1 MKHHIALHHIA
12 AVVLAGCVNI
22 VVPASAEAATVLQ
35 GSGANYVAFEA
46 EENVQLTP
54 GTPTS
59 FTVTNDATPSGS
71 TALFASG
78 ANGTTFPSSFASY
91 AIKFNMPGTYKV
103 FFRWRANE
111 DFTTDPNAANSFYA
125 PTRFGASTSPINPN
139 PDYTASTVNNTRVKP
154 ESHTYHVD
162 PENTSL
168 LTVSQAQVDAGVPLV
183 FSIGTREAGMMFD
196 RFVLTTDSVL
206 SEAQFNATP
215 NSDTDVFVQPSGA
228 NYVAFEAENP
238 KVNLTPGTPTSFT
251 LTNDVTPSGSTALFA
266 SGANGTTFPSS
277 FASYA
282 IKFSAAGTYKFF
294 FRWRANEDFTTD
306 PNAANSFFTPTRFG
320 ASTSPINPNPDY
332 TVSTVNNTR
341 VKPES
346 HTYHVDAENTSLLTV
361 SQAQVDAGVP
371 LIFTVGTR
379 EAGMMFDRFVLTL
392 EGSLTEAQFNALE
405 NTGAIVPPVIT
416 RVVGS
421 GSLDYVKV
429 SFSKAL
435 NPNVD
440 TASFSISGGLDVL
453 AAVLDQNTLKDII
466 LTTTPQTPGTLY
478 TLVVNDIYDLND
490 AVIAPNTTTNFYA
503 WALAPGFSKREIY
516 FTIPGADINSLL
528 NALKFPNS
536 PEQVDAVRG
545 LANINLPRARDYGIR
560 LTGFFTPPQTGV
572 YEFFMYNNDE
582 ARLSISTDATP
593 ANLQPILTSPA
604 MATMEFTAGA
614 VGALPDSLTAGQRYY
629 IEVLLKQ
636 GNDYDAFVNVA
647 ARRQGDPTPV
657 SNLAPLS
664 TEISTFVDPLAA
676 TVNVAVQPSSVT
688 TTSGNRA
695 RFEVRA
701 TSPNGPTFYQW
712 QRNGVNIAGATR
724 AAYYTPILGTGNN
737 GDQYS
742 AIIWGGGALGTSAV
756 ATVTVNAGPAP
767 AAQPLVGINFTGG
780 GTDGPAGVLQ
790 SNDVVG
796 VVPQGNFNNLTGG
809 AGSGVALQNAD
820 GTPSVVTATYSGTT
834 WFTGTGES
842 TAENVLF
849 QGYLHNTN
857 VGVSVTLN
865 NVPAGNYHLIAYA
878 VGFNFNA
885 IYDQSMQLIGNVT
898 YPVFHVRAEHGAQ
911 YNAAPSIFRRMSST
925 NALARDQGNYVIFEN
940 VSPNGSGALT
950 LSVLN
955 ESPPENVGIG
965 NNPALNGLQL
975 VRVGPA
981 AALSIGR
988 SSGTVTITWD
998 AAAAGFVLE
1007 SSSVLNP
1014 AAAWEHVLGTPT
1026 PITTAGSVN
1035 FSPPLGSANFY
1046 RLRR

>member
-1 MKHHIALHHIA
+1 MKHHIALYHLA
-12 AVVLAGCVNI
+12 AVILVGFSLITPSFAG
-22 VVPASAEAATVLQ
+22 AATILQ
-35 GSGANYVAFEA
+35 GSGASFVAFEA

-59 FTVTNDATPSGS
+59 FTITNDVTPSGS

-78 ANGTTFPSSFASY
+78 ANNTTFPTSFASY
-91 AIKFNMPGTYKV
+91 AIKFSAPGTYKV

-125 PTRFGASTSPINPN
+125 PTRFGASTSPVNPN

-168 LTVSQAQVDAGVPLV
+168 LTVSQAQVDAGIPLI
-183 FSIGTREAGMMFD
+183 FTIGTREAGMMFD
-196 RFVLTTDSVL
+196 RFVLTTDSAL

-228 NYVAFEAENP
+228 NYVAFEAETP
-238 KVNLTPGTPTSFT
+238 KGSLTPGTPTSFT
-251 LTNDVTPSGSTALFA
+251 ITNDVTPSGSTALFA

-282 IKFSAAGTYKFF
+282 IKFSTPGTYKFF

-306 PNAANSFFTPTRFG
+306 PNAANSFYAPTRFG
-320 ASTSPINPNPDY
+320 ASTNPINPNPDY

-346 HTYHVDAENTSLLTV
+346 HTYHVDPENTSLLTV

-371 LIFTVGTR
+371 LIFTIGTR
-379 EAGMMFDRFVLTL
+379 EAGMMFDRFVLTTDSAL
-392 EGSLTEAQFNALE
+392 SEAQFNALE
-405 NTGAIVPPVIT
+405 NTGAVVPPVIT

-435 NPNVD
+435 NQNVD
-440 TASFSISGGLDVL
+440 PNSFAISGGVNVL
-453 AAVLDQNTLKDII
+453 SAVLDLNTLKDVI
-466 LTTTPQTPGTLY
+466 LTTSPQTPGTLY
-478 TLVVNDIYDLND
+478 TLVVNDVYDLND

-516 FTIPGADINSLL
+516 FTIPGTDVNSLL
-528 NALKFPNS
+528 NSLKFPNS
-536 PEQVDAVRG
+536 PEQVDVVRG
-545 LANINLPRARDYGIR
+545 LASINLPRARDYGVR
-560 LTGFFTPPQTGV
+560 LTGFFTPAQTGV
-572 YEFFMYNNDE
+572 YDFFMYNNDE
-582 ARLSISTDATP
+582 ARLSVSTDATA
-593 ANLQPILTSPA
+593 ANLQPILTSPST
-604 MATMEFTAGA
+604 ATMEFTAGA
-614 VGALPDSLTAGQRYY
+614 MGALPDSLIAGQRYY

-647 ARRQGDPTPV
+647 ARRQGDPTPI
-657 SNLAPLS
+657 SSLAPLS
-664 TEISTFVDPLAA
+664 TEISTFVDPAA
-676 TVNVAVQPSSVT
+676 AILNIAVQPSSVT
-688 TTSGNRA
+688 TASGHRA

-701 TSPNGPTFYQW
+701 TSPNGPVFYQW
-712 QRNGVNIAGATR
+712 QRNGINIPGATR
-724 AAYYTPILGTGNN
+724 AAYYTPILNTGNS
-737 GDQYS
+737 GDQYR
-742 AIIWGGGALGTSAV
+742 ALIWGGGALGTSAV
-756 ATVTVNAGPAP
+756 ANVTVNAGAPPAL
-767 AAQPLVGINFTGG
+767 QPFVGINFTGG
-780 GTDGPAGVLQ
+780 GTDGPAGVLL
-790 SNDVVG
+790 SNDVAG
-796 VVPQGNFNNLTGG
+796 VAPQANFNNLAGGTGT
-809 AGSGVALQNAD
+809 GVALLNAD
-820 GTPSVVTATYSGTT
+820 GTPSPVTATYNGTT

-857 VGVSVTLN
+857 VGVTVTLN
-865 NVPAGNYHLIAYA
+865 NVPPGNYNLIAYA

-885 IYDQSMQLIGNVT
+885 IYDQAMRLVGNTT

-925 NALARDQGNYVIFEN
+925 NAAARDQGNYVMFEN
-940 VSPNGSGALT
+940 VSPDGSGTLT

-975 VRVGPA
+975 VRVLPST
-981 AALSIGR
+981 ALTISR
-988 SSGTVTITWD
+988 SGGTVTISWD
-998 AAAAGFVLE
+998 ASAAGFILE

-1014 AAAWEHVLGTPT
+1014 AVAWEHVQGTPT
-1026 PITTAGSVN
+1026 PITAAGSVSI
-1035 FSPPLGSANFY
+1035 SPPLGAANFY